1 MTMLIKIHDILKCQR
16 TKDSEQIPK
25 IDGVEDFQSAELALQ
40 ETETRLK
47 VVSYTLQHT
56 DIKYDC
62 NFFLFMARNIE

>member
-25 IDGVEDFQSAELALQ
+25 IDGVEVFQSAELALQ

-56 DIKYDC
+56 DIK
-62 NFFLFMARNIE
+62 